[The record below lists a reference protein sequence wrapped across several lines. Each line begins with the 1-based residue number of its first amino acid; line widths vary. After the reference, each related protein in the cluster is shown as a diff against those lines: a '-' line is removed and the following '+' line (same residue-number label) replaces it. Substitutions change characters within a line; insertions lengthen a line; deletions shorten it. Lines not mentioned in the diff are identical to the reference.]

1 MRPGVSRLGL
11 VQMRRLLIASALP
24 LVATACG
31 IASDRDARAYNGC
44 LVRHAQDPLVCD
56 GPLEAYRVDASD
68 LPARAAVA
76 ASPAVAV
83 TKGDR
88 LVSRSSTPRVG
99 HRD

>member
-76 ASPAVAV
+76 ASSAVAA

-88 LVSRSSTPRVG
+88 L
-99 HRD
+99 

>member
-1 MRPGVSRLGL
+1 MCPGVSRLGL
-11 VQMRRLLIASALP
+11 VQMRRLLIAIMA
-24 LVATACG
+24 A
-31 IASDRDARAYNGC
+31 NGW

-76 ASPAVAV
+76 ASSAVAA

-88 LVSRSSTPRVG
+88 L
-99 HRD
+99 

>member
-1 MRPGVSRLGL
+1 MRPGVSRLRL
-11 VQMRRLLIASALP
+11 VQMRRLLIALALP

-31 IASDRDARAYNGC
+31 VASDHDARAYNGC

-76 ASPAVAV
+76 APAVAA

-88 LVSRSSTPRVG
+88 L
-99 HRD
+99 

>member
-1 MRPGVSRLGL
+1 M
-11 VQMRRLLIASALP
+11 
-24 LVATACG
+24 TA
-31 IASDRDARAYNGC
+31 NGW

-76 ASPAVAV
+76 ASPAVAA

-88 LVSRSSTPRVG
+88 L
-99 HRD
+99 

>member
-1 MRPGVSRLGL
+1 
-11 VQMRRLLIASALP
+11 MRRLLIASALP

-76 ASPAVAV
+76 ASSAVAA

-88 LVSRSSTPRVG
+88 LVAGRRHRGSGTATDKNVAGSNASS
-99 HRD
+99 